1 MVTIRE
7 LTADEVG
14 LVDRYL
20 PLNRLDQHA
29 AEGSTYLIAWEDD
42 EPVGHAHIAWRDTHL
57 GLPEIQDVY
66 VSPDRRRQ
74 GIATLLTEAAEA
86 AARTR
91 GCARMS
97 LSVSADGNP
106 AARSLYERL
115 GYRDAGVAPVRI
127 LGVITL
133 RGQPFSVDDT
143 LFYLAKPLQ

>member
-106 AARSLYERL
+106 AAKACTS
-115 GYRDAGVAPVRI
+115 ASA
-127 LGVITL
+127 TATQAL
-133 RGQPFSVDDT
+133 RPFASW
-143 LFYLAKPLQ
+143 A